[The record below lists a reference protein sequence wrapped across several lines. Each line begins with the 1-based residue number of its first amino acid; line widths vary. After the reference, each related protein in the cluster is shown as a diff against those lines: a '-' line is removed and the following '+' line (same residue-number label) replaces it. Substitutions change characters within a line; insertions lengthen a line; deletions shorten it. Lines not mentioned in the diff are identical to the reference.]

1 MPFGTFKR
9 SQKSEENPEYPKI
22 PKIKTKI
29 QKFQKFIRSYKFPTI
44 LRIPKLIQRIQRIQ
58 RKSPKSQKISKIP
71 WIPKKSQESQ
81 NPKKSQFRYFPLVCT
96 NLTLTPILT
105 VRHSRNGPQQGVY
118 FAFYIWLN
126 TKFSSRV
133 FQMIFRK
140 ISKYQF
146 RKIQK
151 ISQISQNIR
160 FRKI

>member
-44 LRIPKLIQRIQRIQ
+44 LRIPKIIQRIQRIQ

-81 NPKKSQFRYFPLVCT
+81 NPKKSQSRYFPLVCT

-105 VRHSRNGPQQGVY
+105 VRHSRNGPQGVY

-140 ISKYQF
+140 ISKNQF